1 MKKLLGIICISI
13 SMISISCSGNDSPNR
28 GHILVMLQDASA
40 PFDSI
45 LINIQKLEIR
55 PDLQYNDST
64 SGWLTLFDTPASY
77 DMVKLRNG
85 VRTQLCNREV
95 IGRTYGTIRLQ
106 LGVCLAVRND
116 TLYNL
121 EFPDDSYKTMT
132 VENPIEVTKS
142 NTTRTLIDINLYNS
156 IVYNADSSRFYFV
169 PSFTF
174 YDLDST
180 GGLEGYITSTKSDI
194 YLTQGTDTLGMT
206 TTESN
211 DYFGFFG
218 LLEGYYSIYIFP
230 RDTANFGNW
239 LVEDIPVHPD
249 TAFDVGEIELPPR

>member
-1 MKKLLGIICISI
+1 MKRLFGILFVASFSI
-13 SMISISCSGNDSPNR
+13 IVACTSGNSNSR
-28 GHILVMLQDASA
+28 GYLQVMLQDASA

-45 LINIQKLEIR
+45 LINIQKFEIR
-55 PDLQYNDST
+55 PDLQYTDST
-64 SGWLTLFDTPASY
+64 SGWLNLFDTPASF

-95 IGRTYGTIRLQ
+95 IGRTYKTIRLT
-106 LGVCLAVRND
+106 LGVCFAARND

-132 VENPIEVTKS
+132 IESPVKVING
-142 NTTRTLIDINLYNS
+142 NTTRAVIDIDLYNS
-156 IVYNADSSRFYFV
+156 IAYHADSSRFYFE

-174 YDLDST
+174 YDIDST
-180 GGLEGYITSTKSDI
+180 GGLEGYITPKADI

-211 DYFGFFG
+211 HYFGFFG
-218 LLEGYYSIYIFP
+218 LLDGYYNIYIFP
-230 RDTANFGNW
+230 RDTSYSNW
-239 LVEDIPVHPD
+239 VVEDIPVHPD